1 MPLVDDLSAELG
13 RQIEQVEAE
22 FLSRYFPAN
31 PDDGPDKYHL
41 HVKAYC
47 LLAHA
52 AFEDFV
58 EKISFALMK
67 FSIEH
72 WYETRVIAQPLLALC
87 ISYGAKLKIEEI
99 EEAEQPRHFDA
110 LRKVFDDVKQAHS
123 RAVTDNHGF
132 SLKYL
137 RSILTPVAID
147 ISTDPPFSNSL
158 RTLSDARGSYAH
170 TAAELAN
177 FTDRRR
183 AKHPMTPEKAREVVE
198 DCLKL
203 CLKIAS
209 DARKVLEQ
217 APDRDVDG

>member
-58 EKISFALMK
+58 EKISFELMK

-87 ISYGAKLKIEEI
+87 ISI
-99 EEAEQPRHFDA
+99 
-110 LRKVFDDVKQAHS
+110 
-123 RAVTDNHGF
+123 F
-132 SLKYL
+132 SL
-137 RSILTPVAID
+137 
-147 ISTDPPFSNSL
+147 
-158 RTLSDARGSYAH
+158 
-170 TAAELAN
+170 
-177 FTDRRR
+177 
-183 AKHPMTPEKAREVVE
+183 
-198 DCLKL
+198 
-203 CLKIAS
+203 
-209 DARKVLEQ
+209 
-217 APDRDVDG
+217 AP